1 MHMIFRILLTYLR
14 SKKASMLSMFD
25 TGSLPM
31 RATLTDIDFAGH
43 INNGMYFSIF
53 DLGRFDLMFRSG
65 VWDVI
70 RKNKWTPVVQAETIT
85 CRKSVKLGAKFTQE
99 TRVLGLDEKCI
110 YFEQRIVCDGE
121 IYAQGYIATRM
132 RGRKG
137 AVSNEE
143 IMQAVGL
150 AVPEDRVVPEWVSQW
165 REASALPGA
174 RKPAPH
180 TWLGR

>member
-1 MHMIFRILLTYLR
+1 MHMIFRILMVFFK
-14 SKKASMLSMFD
+14 SKKAPKLSMFD
-25 TGSLPM
+25 TGSVSM

-65 VWDVI
+65 VWDI
-70 RKNKWTPVVQAETIT
+70 LRKKKWTPVVQCETIT
-85 CRKSVKLGAKFTQE
+85 FRKSVELGRKFSQE
-99 TRVLGLDEKCI
+99 TRLLGLDEKCI
-110 YFEQRIVCDGE
+110 YFEQRIVVDGE
-121 IYAQGYIATRM
+121 IYARAYIATRM
-132 RGRKG
+132 TSKKG

-150 AVPEDRVVPEWVSQW
+150 QVPEDRVVPQWLHDW
-165 REASALPGA
+165 RENGALPGS

-180 TWLGR
+180 NWLG

>member
-1 MHMIFRILLTYLR
+1 MHMIFRILLTWLSGR
-14 SKKASMLSMFD
+14 KRERVSMFD
-25 TGSLPM
+25 TGSLPL

-65 VWDVI
+65 VWDVL
-70 RKNKWTPVVQAETIT
+70 RSNKWTPVVQAETMT
-85 CRKSVKLGAKFTQE
+85 FRKSVRLGTRFTLE
-99 TRVLGLDEKCI
+99 TQLLGLDEKCI
-110 YFEQRIVCDGE
+110 YFEQRIVVDGE
-121 IYAQGYIATRM
+121 IYARGYIATRM
-132 RGRKG
+132 TSKHG
-137 AVSNEE
+137 AVSNEQ
-143 IMQAVGL
+143 IMAKVGVE
-150 AVPEDRVVPEWVSQW
+150 VPADRVVPQWLLDW

>member
-1 MHMIFRILLTYLR
+1 MHMIFRILMVFLQ
-14 SKKASMLSMFD
+14 SKKAPKLSMFD
-25 TGSLPM
+25 TGSVSM

-65 VWDVI
+65 VWDI
-70 RKNKWTPVVQAETIT
+70 LRKNKWTPVVQCETIT
-85 CRKSVKLGAKFTQE
+85 FRKSVELGKKFPQE
-99 TRVLGLDEKCI
+99 TRLLGLDEKCI
-110 YFEQRIVCDGE
+110 YFEQRIVVDGE
-121 IYAQGYIATRM
+121 IYARAYIATRM
-132 RGRKG
+132 TSKKG

-150 AVPEDRVVPEWVSQW
+150 DVPEDRVVPQWLHDW
-165 REASALPGA
+165 REHGALPGS

-180 TWLGR
+180 NWLG

>member
-1 MHMIFRILLTYLR
+1 MIFRILMVFFK
-14 SKKASMLSMFD
+14 SKKAPKLSMFD
-25 TGSLPM
+25 TGSVSM

-65 VWDVI
+65 VWDI
-70 RKNKWTPVVQAETIT
+70 LRKKKWTPVVQCETIT
-85 CRKSVKLGAKFTQE
+85 FRKSVELGKKFSQE
-99 TRVLGLDEKCI
+99 TRLLGLDEKCI
-110 YFEQRIVCDGE
+110 YFEQRIVVDGE
-121 IYAQGYIATRM
+121 IYARAYIATRM
-132 RGRKG
+132 TSKKG

-150 AVPEDRVVPEWVSQW
+150 EVPEDRVVPQWLHDW
-165 REASALPGA
+165 RENGALPGS

-180 TWLGR
+180 NWLG

>member
-1 MHMIFRILLTYLR
+1 MHMIFRILMVFLQ
-14 SKKASMLSMFD
+14 SKKGPKLSMFD
-25 TGSLPM
+25 TGSVSM

-65 VWDVI
+65 VWDI
-70 RKNKWTPVVQAETIT
+70 LRKNKWTPVVQCETIT
-85 CRKSVKLGAKFTQE
+85 FRKSVELGKKFSQE
-99 TRVLGLDEKCI
+99 TRLLGLDEKCI
-110 YFEQRIVCDGE
+110 YFEQRIVVDGE
-121 IYAQGYIATRM
+121 IYARAYIATRM
-132 RGRKG
+132 TSKKG

-150 AVPEDRVVPEWVSQW
+150 DVPEDRVVPQWLHDW
-165 REASALPGA
+165 REHGALPGS

-180 TWLGR
+180 NWLG

>member
-1 MHMIFRILLTYLR
+1 MHMIFRILMVFLQ
-14 SKKASMLSMFD
+14 SKKAPKLSMFD
-25 TGSLPM
+25 TGSVRM

-65 VWDVI
+65 VWDI
-70 RKNKWTPVVQAETIT
+70 LRKNKWTPVVQCETIT
-85 CRKSVKLGAKFTQE
+85 FRKSVELGKKFSQE
-99 TRVLGLDEKCI
+99 TRLLGLDEKCI
-110 YFEQRIVCDGE
+110 YFEQRIVVDGE
-121 IYAQGYIATRM
+121 IYARAYIATRM
-132 RGRKG
+132 TSKKG

-150 AVPEDRVVPEWVSQW
+150 DVPEDRVVPQW
-165 REASALPGA
+165 LHDWRKHGALPGS

-180 TWLGR
+180 NWLG